1 MYDAI
6 DTADT
11 LSLPRIRK
19 PATTSRS
26 QTWRAL
32 FSWLLAWEIYP
43 ILFIATFLRLYH
55 AGTTE
60 FDTDQAAIFAM
71 ARNAVTHGLI
81 PITTN
86 VASIGIVN
94 PPATVYLL
102 MLGALFS
109 ANPLAGI
116 IVTAGLNILA
126 VLLTYAL
133 VRRYYGRVAGTIAG
147 LLYAAAQLAVYYS
160 RFPWNQNL
168 LAPFVPL
175 FLFALFWGVVERRR
189 GWLAPAVLLWGW
201 MIQLHGSAVFLAIP
215 LLLACILAFKTIRWR
230 DIFLAAGLL
239 LLIYAPY
246 IVWEFT
252 AHLADIPILLHSLG
266 KKSVLDT
273 LALQG
278 YLEFLNPY
286 IHPPTNPVALQYKI
300 YTLLRIGRVGTYAL
314 TFLAFVFVLGAT
326 CLSRWHVLSFVPRG
340 AQLSEQIAG
349 SPTTFWGRLRAWYTN
364 LVATPWRCGL
374 LILLVWQILPLLA
387 LSHHSIQ
394 MFNYYLLVLMPGPFI
409 LMGILAAQIGFWL
422 SERSI
427 KRPPWRLVHYAFLI
441 LLTALILIQ
450 ATGTLTWILD
460 EAQGNHAHS
469 LVYNTLQDE
478 EHALSVSDQLARSH
492 HIHHIYIDMDSAT
505 QAALTYLAGQLQTPY
520 TLTSGNCLL
529 LPGVTEGPAVL
540 LLRPGD
546 TPGKMLVNSLTSAQL
561 VAESARLGS
570 NQPYQLYILQPVPA
584 NAGSTATFTNDLA
597 FQAQN
602 ITPATTTSQP
612 LLLTR
617 WNVLRTAPAAYGTSY
632 NYSLS
637 ASSSGNGLVKNT
649 AQTTCAFSSLQAGE
663 QLLMMFASQTDS
675 TVLPATLT
683 LSGNTWTTT
692 PYTPSYGPFH
702 LETLKQQNSP
712 VVPLQSSTGS
722 TSITVLNQH
731 VSQ

>member
-1 MYDAI
+1 MYNTI

-11 LSLPRIRK
+11 LTLPRVKK
-19 PATTSRS
+19 PATAPRA
-26 QTWRAL
+26 QTLRAL

-60 FDTDQAAIFAM
+60 FDADQAAIFAM

-102 MLGALFS
+102 MLGAVFS
-109 ANPLAGI
+109 ANPLVGI

-133 VRRYYGRVAGTIAG
+133 VRRYYGRVAGTTAG

-215 LLLACILAFKTIRWR
+215 LLLACILAFQTLRWR

-246 IVWEFT
+246 MVWEFT
-252 AHLADIPILLHSLG
+252 AHLVDIPILLRSLG
-266 KKSVLDT
+266 KKSVIDT

-286 IHPPTNPVALQYKI
+286 IHTPTNPATLQFKI
-300 YTLLRIGRVGTYAL
+300 YTLLRIGRLGAYAL
-314 TFLAFVFVLGAT
+314 TLAAFIFALCAT
-326 CLSRWHVLSFVPRG
+326 GLSRWHVLSFVPRG
-340 AQLSEQIAG
+340 TTLAKQTANAS
-349 SPTTFWGRLRAWYTN
+349 TTFWSRVRAWYTE

-409 LMGILAAQIGFWL
+409 LMGILAAQIVFWL
-422 SERSI
+422 SEHNS
-427 KRPPWRLVHYAFLI
+427 KRPSWRLARYAFLV
-441 LLTALILIQ
+441 LLTGLILIQ
-450 ATGTLTWILD
+450 ATGTFTWIVD

-469 LVYNTLQDE
+469 LAYNTLQDE
-478 EHALSVSDQLARSH
+478 EHALTASDQLARSH
-492 HIHHIYIDMDSAT
+492 HIHHIYIDMDSST
-505 QAALTYLAGQLQTPY
+505 QAALTYLSGQLQTPY
-520 TLTSGNCLL
+520 TLASGNCLL
-529 LPGVTEGPAVL
+529 LPGTTEGPAVL

-546 TPGKMLVNSLTSAQL
+546 TAGQMLLNSLNSAQL

-584 NAGSTATFTNDLA
+584 NAGSTATFTHDLA

-602 ITPATTTSQP
+602 MSAATATSQP

-632 NYSLS
+632 SYHLS
-637 ASSSGNGLVKNT
+637 ASSRGNGLARNT
-649 AQTTCAFSSLQAGE
+649 SQTTCSFSSLQSGE
-663 QLLMMFASQTDS
+663 QLLMTFASLTDS
-675 TVLPATLT
+675 TALPASLT
-683 LSGNTWTTT
+683 LSGSTWTTT

-722 TSITVLNQH
+722 TSITVLNQN